1 MMSRKAFDIA
11 ATIDEQS
18 LKALNARLRK
28 LEKQD
33 AQAAIKKGFRKW
45 TRTARKVVRALAP
58 RKSNNPQG
66 GHIVNSI
73 TTRMKGYQR
82 GQIQWAA
89 VGVKEVRG
97 SRDTPHWYLP
107 WVEDGHAIRR
117 RRRGPQVGYS
127 VGRKFIKRAAQQL
140 SPMLVPMVES
150 ALNEVLNG

>member
-1 MMSRKAFDIA
+1 MSRKAFDIA

-33 AQAAIKKGFRKW
+33 AQAAIKKGFRQW
-45 TRTARKVVRALAP
+45 TRTARKIVRALAP
-58 RKSNNPQG
+58 AKSNKREG
-66 GHIVNSI
+66 GHIASSI
-73 TTRMKGYQR
+73 TTRIKGYQR

-89 VGVKEVRG
+89 VGVKEQRG

-117 RRRGPQVGYS
+117 RRRGPQVGYV
-127 VGRKFIKRAAQQL
+127 VGRKFMKRAAQQL
-140 SPMLVPMVES
+140 SPMLVPMVEK
-150 ALNEVLNG
+150 ALNEVLDG